1 MLLVNKMAISS
12 IKLAKIQVPFLLV
25 EFILKK
31 FDEDEE
37 LRILL
42 ELNKEELQGFLEK
55 LYEIDVLI

>member
-1 MLLVNKMAISS
+1 MAISS